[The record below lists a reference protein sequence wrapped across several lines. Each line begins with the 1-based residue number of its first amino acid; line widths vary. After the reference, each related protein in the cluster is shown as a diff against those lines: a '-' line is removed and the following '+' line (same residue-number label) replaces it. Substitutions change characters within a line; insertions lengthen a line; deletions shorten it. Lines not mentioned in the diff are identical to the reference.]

1 MGNIDKKVTSGET
14 VEYTFD
20 LLLTDILSGFTEVNE
35 KGRTCDKV
43 KREYHSKLIVIQML
57 IDLANS
63 YKTEDYKDDKK
74 LSNVIDIKVNG
85 NELLSGY
92 IFFISQNSQFDY
104 SWSYLRKC
112 KINYKEFLFN
122 SVRFLN
128 NVLTDINMLAAKPLV
143 GKNMHV
149 VFHDILDITF
159 TNEKPFVKACFLW
172 ENFYRLVTVKSE
184 YNISVKVNECILM
197 VCSRKKPSDTGKL
210 IDAAL
215 KKLTTY

>member
-1 MGNIDKKVTSGET
+1 MGKIDKKKVSEET

-20 LLLTDILSGFTEVNE
+20 LLLTDIAEINE
-35 KGRTCDKV
+35 KGKIYDNV

-57 IDLANS
+57 ICLANS

-74 LSNVIDIKVNG
+74 LSNAIDIEVKG

-104 SWSYLRKC
+104 SWGYLRKC
-112 KINYKEFLFN
+112 EINFKEFLIN

-128 NVLTDINMLAAKPLV
+128 NVLTDINMLAAKPIV
-143 GKNMHV
+143 GRNMHV

-159 TNEKPFVKACFLW
+159 TSVRPFVKACLLW

-197 VCSRKKPSDTGKL
+197 VCGRKEPSDTGKL

-215 KKLTTY
+215 KKLTTTY